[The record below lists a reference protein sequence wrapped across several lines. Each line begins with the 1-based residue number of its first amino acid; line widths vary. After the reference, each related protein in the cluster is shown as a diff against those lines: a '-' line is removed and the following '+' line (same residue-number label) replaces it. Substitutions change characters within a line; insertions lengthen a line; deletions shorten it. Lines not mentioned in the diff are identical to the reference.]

1 MFDRAEVLRK
11 LALDAARYSGLAALA
26 KPLIGGVGAILM
38 LHRVTTQ
45 PNGPLGFNSHLSITP
60 DFLDRV
66 IGDMKGRGY
75 RFVSMDEA
83 VDRIRAG
90 AGHER
95 FATITAD
102 DAYRDNMTEA
112 LPVFEKHVAPFTIY
126 VAPGLIDGAVDL
138 WWNVIEDIVGASDRI
153 ELPAAKGTITLDAS
167 SPKNKAE
174 ANRRLEN
181 YLTGEIPEE
190 EQRAVVRELARRAG
204 VDFDLPRREMLM
216 NWDELR
222 TIAGHPLATVGAHT
236 VHHYSLRRLPA
247 ERAMREMSGSPGD
260 PGGQAWPRAA
270 ALGLSLWLCLGR
282 RPARSRHC
290 RGSRLCLGGNDASR
304 PATLPTCRPSSCVAA
319 HFAQRPLPAHPVST
333 DHAFRHHRRRS
344 PTGARCSSPF
354 ENALASGSGLW
365 RLQHPLDDRHCR
377 KDPE

>member
-167 SPKNKAE
+167 SPKKKAE

-247 ERAMREMSGSPGD
+247 ERAMREMRE
-260 PGGQAWPRAA
+260 ARAI
-270 ALGLSLWLCLGR
+270 LEDRLGR
-282 RPARSRHC
+282 APLHLAYPYGYVSAVGPREAGIAGEAGFVSAVTTRHGLLHSRHAGHLHALPRISLNGRYQHIRYLRTMLSGITAPLAN
-290 RGSRLCLGGNDASR
+290 RGKVFV
-304 PATLPTCRPSSCVAA
+304 TV
-319 HFAQRPLPAHPVST
+319 
-333 DHAFRHHRRRS
+333 
-344 PTGARCSSPF
+344 
-354 ENALASGSGLW
+354 
-365 RLQHPLDDRHCR
+365 
-377 KDPE
+377 